1 MMMAMADADAGE
13 LQKWRGVVDRRLQ
26 QIEAGLVDVVDE
38 QKRTGQR
45 VDTIEE
51 QQSLL
56 RESNVR
62 LREDVVELKRNACV
76 FFSKLDFRSLA
87 TAIILLSGII
97 ILYRALV
104 Q

>member
-1 MMMAMADADAGE
+1 MMMAMVDADTND
-13 LQKWRGVVDRRLQ
+13 LQKWRVTVDRRLQ
-26 QIEAGLVDVVDE
+26 QIESGLVDVVDE

-56 RESNVR
+56 RESNMR
-62 LREDVVELKRNACV
+62 LREDVVELKRNACA
-76 FFSKLDFRSLA
+76 FFSRLDFRSLA